1 MRKCNYYPTP
11 IYPVA
16 YDNAQPLVSASR
28 KPSSVAASVAG
39 SARSSYSGRS
49 SLSVRYQTKFQ
60 RRHSA
65 NCRRLSAT
73 ESQIPSKGAD
83 PPSRQASRRSLP
95 TIGSIFQKTSRS
107 RRMPPAD
114 NSRTEYFRCPTITC
128 TEIFWNRKDLQ
139 KHEASNHFDCFC
151 TFCKVAFRDQM
162 LWRSHEKIHIQNN
175 KHLELLWCCGICE
188 DYGLSEPRRYLHIR
202 KHWQEGY
209 DIRAWANDPI
219 VMLLNKE
226 QLDSLD
232 GLTDEQFVAK
242 AERLVKQIWRPPSSK
257 PSSEERSG
265 KKLVRYLLQRV
276 KFSVAWLTIS
286 KD

>member
-1 MRKCNYYPTP
+1 
-11 IYPVA
+11 
-16 YDNAQPLVSASR
+16 
-28 KPSSVAASVAG
+28 
-39 SARSSYSGRS
+39 
-49 SLSVRYQTKFQ
+49 
-60 RRHSA
+60 
-65 NCRRLSAT
+65 
-73 ESQIPSKGAD
+73 
-83 PPSRQASRRSLP
+83 
-95 TIGSIFQKTSRS
+95 
-107 RRMPPAD
+107 
-114 NSRTEYFRCPTITC
+114 
-128 TEIFWNRKDLQ
+128 
-139 KHEASNHFDCFC
+139 
-151 TFCKVAFRDQM
+151 M